1 LSIVIDHQFVEQT
14 LTNLVRIPS
23 ENPPGSNLKIIEFL
37 VELAKKEGLAYQR
50 HIVDKEREME
60 NILIAPSED
69 SFHGRKIAFLAHT
82 DTVPVG
88 DPERWTKDPFGKD
101 REGDILYGRGTTDMK
116 AGATAFLAIIKAI
129 KELEAP
135 LPIAPVFIGTADEE
149 VLMRGA
155 ENLLIQKDFQKP
167 PEFAVIGE
175 PTGLQLGVAEKGIF
189 QTKVRAKGLA
199 AHGARP
205 DLGANAIDAC
215 YEIIENIRATMP
227 TEPDQLGAP
236 TMSLGVIR
244 GGTKI
249 NVVADFCEAELDFR
263 FGPSYTPGT
272 MESIVEK
279 ACTILQNPREGAY
292 EEIHRLPALETQIDH
307 PFIQNLSKELE
318 ALGKEPKITG
328 LTYATDAAIA
338 IPAWEIPFLIFG
350 PGDQEVLHVVDEWV
364 SFQET
369 TAAAQLLSSAL
380 ITTYSN

>member
-1 LSIVIDHQFVEQT
+1 LSIVIDHQFVEKT
-14 LTNLVRIPS
+14 LTNLVQIPS
-23 ENPPGSNLKIIEFL
+23 ENPPGANLKIIEFL
-37 VELAKKEGLAYQR
+37 AELAEKEGLAYKRQL
-50 HIVDKEREME
+50 VDKEKEME

-69 SFHGRKIAFLAHT
+69 GFHGRKIVFLAHT

-116 AGATAFLAIIKAI
+116 AGATAFLAVIKAI
-129 KELEAP
+129 KEIEKP

-149 VLMRGA
+149 VLMRGV
-155 ENLLIQKDFQKP
+155 EKLLIQKDFQKP

-175 PTGLQLGVAEKGIF
+175 PTGLQLGAAEKGIF
-189 QTKVRAKGLA
+189 QTKIRAKGLA

-215 YEIIENIRATMP
+215 YRIIENIRANMP
-227 TEPDQLGAP
+227 MEPDQLGAP
-236 TMSLGVIR
+236 TMSLGVIQ

-263 FGPSYTPGT
+263 FGPSYTPDFL
-272 MESIVEK
+272 EK
-279 ACTILQNPREGAY
+279 LVARACKILKNPCEGAY

-307 PFIQNLSKELE
+307 PFIQNLGKELE
-318 ALGKEPKITG
+318 TLGKEPKITG

-350 PGDQEVLHVVDEWV
+350 PGDQEALHIVDEWV

-369 TAAAQLLSSAL
+369 ITAAQLLSSAL
-380 ITTYSN
+380 IATYSN

>member
-1 LSIVIDHQFVEQT
+1 MSTAIDHQFVEKT
-14 LTNLVRIPS
+14 LINLVQIPS
-23 ENPPGSNLKIIEFL
+23 ENPPGSNLQIIEFL
-37 VELAKKEGLAYQR
+37 AELAEKEGLAYQR
-50 HIVDKEREME
+50 QLVDKEREME
-60 NILIAPSED
+60 NILIAPWED
-69 SFHGRKIAFLAHT
+69 GFHGRKIAFLAHT
-82 DTVPVG
+82 DTVPIG
-88 DPERWTKDPFGKD
+88 DPERWTKDPKGE

-116 AGATAFLAIIKAI
+116 AGVTTFLAVIKAI
-129 KELEAP
+129 CELEKP

-149 VLMRGA
+149 VLMRGVEA
-155 ENLLIQKDFQKP
+155 LLIQKDFQKP

-189 QTKVRAKGLA
+189 QTKIRAKGLA

-215 YEIIENIRATMP
+215 YQIIENIRENMP
-227 TEPDQLGAP
+227 MEPDQLGAP
-236 TMSLGVIR
+236 TMSLGVIH

-263 FGPSYTPGT
+263 FGPSYTPDA
-272 MESIVEK
+272 MEKLVER
-279 ACTILQNPREGAY
+279 ACEILKHPCKGAY
-292 EEIHRLPALETQIDH
+292 EEIHRLPALETQADH
-307 PFIQNLSKELE
+307 PFIQNLSKELK
-318 ALGKEPKITG
+318 ALGKDPKITG

-350 PGDQEVLHVVDEWV
+350 PGDQEALHIVDEWV

-369 TAAAQLLSSAL
+369 ITAAQLLGSAL